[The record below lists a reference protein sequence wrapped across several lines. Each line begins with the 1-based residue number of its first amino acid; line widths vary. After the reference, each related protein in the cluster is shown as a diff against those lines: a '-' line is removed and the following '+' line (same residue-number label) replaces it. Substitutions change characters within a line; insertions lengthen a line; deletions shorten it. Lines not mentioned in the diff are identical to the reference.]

1 MPTGTQAVAGAL
13 NVTFN
18 DTTSKGAY
26 MPDGSLRVTD
36 LPGKGVCDQSGALR
50 VVEIMPG
57 KGTYQAQGSA
67 LRIADDDDI
76 ANAGSYAPD
85 GSLQLND
92 VLAAINATYVA
103 EDGISIY
110 VTEDGANN
118 YVAE

>member
-1 MPTGTQAVAGAL
+1 MPTGVQAIAGAL

-36 LPGKGVCDQSGALR
+36 LPGMGVCDQSGALR
-50 VVEIMPG
+50 VVDIAPG
-57 KGTYQAQGSA
+57 QGAYQARGPAIRISDA
-67 LRIADDDDI
+67 IADGKKG
-76 ANAGSYAPD
+76 AQFTD
-85 GSLQLND
+85 GSIRMAN
-92 VLAAINATYVA
+92 VLAVIAATYVA